1 MRYKRRFVKKIA
13 KTWAIFRIY
22 HFNFKFLPLPP
33 VQKRKKNAKKK
44 EVVDTTPVTKSYIYD
59 LFAVRYLY
67 SNQVFLS
74 ILFVESI
81 VLDYDLQNAK
91 SSIELKLDLL

>member
-1 MRYKRRFVKKIA
+1 M
-13 KTWAIFRIY
+13 
-22 HFNFKFLPLPP
+22 
-33 VQKRKKNAKKK
+33 QKK

-74 ILFVESI
+74 IQFVESI